1 RLSSTFPRETMKFIV
16 SRWRAASNFA
26 VVFGLGVF
34 ACASFPSTKP
44 RYGGTLHVELLAQ
57 SVSLDPRA
65 WKSGSRDFAAN
76 ERLAALVYDRLVSLD
91 NYGRFT
97 PELATEWSHD
107 GSYKHWQFV
116 LRSDVRFSDGP
127 PLTANDAAAALAPLL
142 PEDLKVSASGGNIN
156 FQSTDSRPD
165 LLELLASGRFF
176 VYRITATG
184 SFIGTGAF

>member
-1 RLSSTFPRETMKFIV
+1 
-16 SRWRAASNFA
+16 
-26 VVFGLGVF
+26 
-34 ACASFPSTKP
+34 
-44 RYGGTLHVELLAQ
+44 
-57 SVSLDPRA
+57 
-65 WKSGSRDFAAN
+65 
-76 ERLAALVYDRLVSLD
+76 AALVYDRLVSLD

-184 SFIGTGAF
+184 SFIGTGAFTQDDSTRNTKASSPDAGSTQANTQKLRFTANESCWAGRPFLHHIEIPYRVPPLRALFDFLVG